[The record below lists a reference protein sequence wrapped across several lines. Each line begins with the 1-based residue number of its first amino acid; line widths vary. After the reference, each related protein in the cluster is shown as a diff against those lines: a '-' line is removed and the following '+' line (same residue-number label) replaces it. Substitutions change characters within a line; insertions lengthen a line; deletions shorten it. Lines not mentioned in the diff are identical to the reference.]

1 MFEPRVLARLPRGGL
16 GNKLLVW
23 ARAFVFA
30 HQHGLPLS
38 VSGWAEFKI
47 GPYLRGERS
56 KRQYWGYFSNQAS
69 PGLIDS
75 FMLACAYSPC
85 RQPDLHQVHLQVSP
99 RKLFVFDQV
108 PSWHDYFDGLRGH
121 EPLVRAAFV
130 AVLNEPYRCVLQE
143 PDAPVIGVHVRRSDF
158 RELAPGE
165 SLGQNCNVRTPIEY
179 YVNVVNMLRYIRGE
193 TLPVTVFTDGPAED
207 VQALLA
213 LPEVSLAAPAKDIV
227 DLLRLSRSRC
237 IVASAG
243 STFSY
248 WAAYLS
254 DAPVITHPAHPV
266 SIRADML
273 RQRAYEGPLTSDN
286 EPDALLVRNLM
297 DIGVSR
303 VDSLA
308 RSVSGSP

>member
-1 MFEPRVLARLPRGGL
+1 MFEPHVLARLPRGGL

-23 ARAFVFA
+23 ARALVFA

-56 KRQYWGYFSNQAS
+56 KRQYWGYFSNEAR
-69 PGLIDS
+69 PGLIETL
-75 FMLACAYSPC
+75 MWAGVYSPC
-85 RQPDLHQVHLQVSP
+85 REPDLHQANLQSSS
-99 RKLFVFDQV
+99 RQLFVFDQV

-121 EPLVRAAFV
+121 EAMVRAAF
-130 AVLNEPYRCVLQE
+130 AAALNPPYRRFLEE
-143 PDAPVIGVHVRRSDF
+143 PGAPVIGVHVRRSDF

-165 SLGQNCNVRTPIEY
+165 SLGQHCNVRTPLSY
-179 YVNVVNMLRYIRGE
+179 YVDVVKRLRAMCGQ
-193 TLPVTVFTDGPAED
+193 TLPVTVFTDGREDD

-213 LPEVSLAAPAKDIV
+213 LPAVRMAEPAKDIV
-227 DLLRLSRSRC
+227 DLIRLSRSRC

-248 WAAYLS
+248 WAAYMS

-266 SIRADML
+266 AIRSDVL

-286 EPDALLVRNLM
+286 ERDALLLRNLM
-297 DIGVSR
+297 DIG
-303 VDSLA
+303 DA
-308 RSVSGSP
+308 